1 MSIKVKFIF
10 TILLILVISLGA
22 YLYYALKLFSEDKT
36 SYVFESSH
44 QTAKLISKEV
54 ESLIQAATYNAQV
67 FSRLSSQG
75 VNLDESLLSLKSEFL
90 MFSHYGKESSQRLF
104 NPKLK
109 ELYGV
114 SREKVTEIEKTI
126 GEEKENIKIKNVSTV
141 IGIPALSVLIRN
153 SYTNEKFLY
162 VISLAKVIDSLERGR
177 GFEGYLFDGKGR
189 FFNKKTDLKN
199 EILLEILESDQISS
213 SKVSRSEEY
222 LFSFVKLPHYEINIA
237 SVIRKTQALK
247 AVQFLIE
254 RFLGVGAI
262 LFGVAIIIG
271 VFLSSGIAKPI
282 SQLALTAETISTG
295 NYGVTTDLNIGGEV
309 GSLSNSFDQMS
320 LKIKETIDDL
330 IHANQQLDYMNKNLE
345 NLVEQRTR
353 ELKDAHSYLDA
364 MINSFDQGLLVF
376 DKKFVC
382 NPVYTKVCE
391 SHFDII
397 PGGRNFLDILQISEE
412 SKRNTFERWKDNL
425 FQELIPFES
434 IAELGP
440 DRLVRGEDGSE
451 DFKFISLKYFPMR
464 DENNEVSNVVVVATD
479 TTKEVSAQNKLKQ
492 EREEIQRIVNIIENK
507 EQFVSFMSDFEAMN
521 KYLTGI
527 SSGEN
532 KLKVSNVKSL
542 LHSMKGS
549 AGVYHLGG
557 IYDRIDQLEERIQ
570 DIPEDQLLSVLPT
583 ELQKVSGFVSSEIK
597 DLKIRVKSFLGE
609 QMVDGIRRYD
619 KRLDHISIV
628 REKLKTENR
637 NVIRQAFDLYIFK
650 IEVAQL
656 LRAYINMVSDLGVVL
671 GKELKPLLFE
681 GGSTR
686 VHPTAY
692 ESLFNSLSH
701 IFRNIV
707 DHGIEEP
714 YEREKKKKDIEGS
727 VLVKISKDKTGLMI
741 EISDDGRGI
750 DFEKI
755 RNRLKDLNYPGE
767 VSSKPDNEIIQYIF
781 DEGFSTKNI
790 STDISGRGVGLYA
803 VKMEVQ
809 KLKGKILVKSFKG
822 KGTKF
827 LIKVPNA

>member
-1 MSIKVKFIF
+1 M
-10 TILLILVISLGA
+10 ISLGA

-67 FSRLSSQG
+67 FSRLSAQG
-75 VNLDESLLSLKSEFL
+75 VKLDESLLSLKSEFL
-90 MFSHYGKESSQRLF
+90 MFSHIGKEASQRLF

-114 SREKVTEIEKTI
+114 SKEKVSEIEKTI

-153 SYTNEKFLY
+153 SYTSEKFLY

-213 SKVSRSEEY
+213 SKVSRSEDY
-222 LFSFVKLPHYEINIA
+222 LFSFVKLPHYEMNIA
-237 SVIRKTQALK
+237 SVIQRTQALK
-247 AVQFLIE
+247 AVQFLVE

-262 LFGVAIIIG
+262 LFGIAIIIG
-271 VFLSSGIAKPI
+271 VFLSSGITKPI
-282 SQLALTAETISTG
+282 SQLALTAETISKG
-295 NYGVTTDLNIGGEV
+295 NYGVTTELNVGGEV

-330 IHANQQLDYMNKNLE
+330 IYANQQLDYMNKNLE
-345 NLVEQRTR
+345 NLVEQRTK
-353 ELKDAHSYLDA
+353 ELKEAHSYLDA

-376 DKKFVC
+376 DKGFVC

-391 SHFDII
+391 SHFDIM
-397 PGGRNFLDILQISEE
+397 PGGKNFLDILQIGEE
-412 SKRNTFERWKDNL
+412 NKRSTFERWKDNL

-464 DENNEVSNVVVVATD
+464 GENNEVSNVVVVATD
-479 TTKEVSAQNKLKQ
+479 TTKEVSAQIKLKQ

-521 KYLTGI
+521 KYLAGI
-527 SSGEN
+527 SSGQNKVKVEN
-532 KLKVSNVKSL
+532 IKSL

-557 IYDRIDQLEERIQ
+557 IYDRIDQLEEKIQ
-570 DIPEDQLLSVLPT
+570 DIPEDQLLSVLPS
-583 ELQKVSGFVSSEIK
+583 ELQKISGFVSSEIK
-597 DLKIRVKSFLGE
+597 DLKIRIKSFLGD

-619 KRLDHISIV
+619 KRLDHINIV

-656 LRAYINMVSDLGVVL
+656 LRAYINMVSDLGVIL

-681 GGSTR
+681 GGNTR

-692 ESLFNSLSH
+692 ESLLNSFSH

-714 YEREKKKKDIEGS
+714 YEREKNKKDIEGTI
-727 VLVKISKDKTGLMI
+727 LVKVSKDTAGLMI

-755 RNRLKDLNYPGE
+755 RNRLIDLNYPGD

-803 VKMEVQ
+803 VKTEVL
-809 KLKGKILVKSFKG
+809 KLKGKILVTSVKG

-827 LIKVPNA
+827 TIKVPNA

>member
-1 MSIKVKFIF
+1 
-10 TILLILVISLGA
+10 VISLGA

-90 MFSHYGKESSQRLF
+90 MFSHFGKESSQRLF

-114 SREKVTEIEKTI
+114 SREKVSEIEKTI

-213 SKVSRSEEY
+213 SKVSRSDDY
-222 LFSFVKLPHYEINIA
+222 LFSFVKLPHYEINIV
-237 SVIRKTQALK
+237 SVIQKTLALK

-353 ELKDAHSYLDA
+353 ELKEAHSYLDA

-425 FQELIPFES
+425 FKELIPFES

-532 KLKVSNVKSL
+532 KVKVSNVKSL

-597 DLKIRVKSFLGE
+597 DLKIRIKSFLGE

-650 IEVAQL
+650 IEVVQL
-656 LRAYINMVSDLGVVL
+656 LRAYINMVSDLGVIL

>member
-90 MFSHYGKESSQRLF
+90 MFSHFGKESSQRLF

-353 ELKDAHSYLDA
+353 ELKEAHSYLDA

-532 KLKVSNVKSL
+532 KVKVSNVKSL

-656 LRAYINMVSDLGVVL
+656 LRAYINMVSDLGVIL

>member
-353 ELKDAHSYLDA
+353 ELKEAHSYLDA

-425 FQELIPFES
+425 FKELIPFES